1 MSPAVGGADEKG
13 GTGLAGGR
21 LLSVADLATYLGVKP
36 QWIYNNHRSL
46 GIPARKIGGHLR
58 FRLTDV
64 DRWIDQQEV
73 SR

>member
-1 MSPAVGGADEKG
+1 
-13 GTGLAGGR
+13 
-21 LLSVADLATYLGVKP
+21 LSVADLATYLGVKP